1 MSKKQKR
8 MCFVPQFLKPLWTKH
23 FPSVCFVVVTS
34 AWNWLQ
40 HASGLTRINHITIM
54 VAFIPVILIT
64 HISSISGSCIILFDH
79 WYFMNLKKY
88 PTFFELD
95 IFPFYSFPFKLVT
108 MSSLFTFLANN
119 LETIYET
126 TNVPIAAYMYDGNLI
141 VALKSYLSDNAILN
155 IKSTI

>member
-95 IFPFYSFPFKLVT
+95 IFPFYSFPFKLLT
-108 MSSLFTFLANN
+108 ISIELTFLANILFTN
-119 LETIYET
+119 IATAKLPIIAIKYDVHPIY
-126 TNVPIAAYMYDGNLI
+126 
-141 VALKSYLSDNAILN
+141 ALKS
-155 IKSTI
+155 